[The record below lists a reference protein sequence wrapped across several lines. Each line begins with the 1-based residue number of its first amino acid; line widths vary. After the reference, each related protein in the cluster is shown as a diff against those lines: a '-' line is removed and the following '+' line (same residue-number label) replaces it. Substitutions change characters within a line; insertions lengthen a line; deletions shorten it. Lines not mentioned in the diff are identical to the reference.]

1 MCTFL
6 LYSIFEDIFYA
17 LMQQPVV
24 ERIVAGTDL
33 MIKFQGSVNEYVI
46 LPTEPLLL
54 NFGPVAIK
62 ILS

>member
-33 MIKFQGSVNEYVI
+33 TIEFQGSVNEYVI

-54 NFGPVAIK
+54 NFGPVATK
-62 ILS
+62 IHS

>member
-6 LYSIFEDIFYA
+6 LYSIFEDIFHA

-24 ERIVAGTDL
+24 ERIVAGSDPT
-33 MIKFQGSVNEYVI
+33 IEFQGSVNEYVI

>member
-17 LMQQPVV
+17 LMQQSVV
-24 ERIVAGTDL
+24 ERILAGTDL
-33 MIKFQGSVNEYVI
+33 TIEFQGSVNKYVI

-62 ILS
+62 IHS

>member
-24 ERIVAGTDL
+24 KRIVAGTDL
-33 MIKFQGSVNEYVI
+33 MIEFQGSVNKYVI

>member
-24 ERIVAGTDL
+24 ERIEAGSDPT
-33 MIKFQGSVNEYVI
+33 IEFQGSVNKYVI

>member
-1 MCTFL
+1 
-6 LYSIFEDIFYA
+6 
-17 LMQQPVV
+17 MQQPVV
-24 ERIVAGTDL
+24 KRILAGTDL
-33 MIKFQGSVNEYVI
+33 TIEFQGSVNEYVI

>member
-6 LYSIFEDIFYA
+6 LYSIFEDIFHA

-33 MIKFQGSVNEYVI
+33 TIEFQGSVNKYVI

-54 NFGPVAIK
+54 NFGPVATK
-62 ILS
+62 IHF

>member
-33 MIKFQGSVNEYVI
+33 TIEFQGSVNEYVI